1 MLHREWI
8 ECDFYADLGV
18 ARDASAEEISDAYR
32 ALARDLHPDRNP
44 GDSASEARFKAISR
58 AYAVLGSPTRRA
70 QYDEARDKVFDRGVA
85 PMPGSTR
92 PTTLSVRPRRS
103 LSLRPSVGFTLAAVC
118 VVAGVAV
125 GVWILNVSRTASEL
139 RRRGVSAVGVVTTE
153 TPVATLQFTTDD
165 GTVVTANAPR
175 ARDRRNGGYRVGEA
189 VPIRYDRLDPTRL
202 VADEAQ
208 PARIITMWI
217 IAAKLVICGLILAAM
232 AGYRLRR
239 TSPLSAQPDGVSRPL
254 LNVTKGT

>member
-18 ARDASAEEISDAYR
+18 ARDASADEISEAYR

-44 GDSASEARFKAISR
+44 GNVVAEARFKAISR
-58 AYAVLGSPTRRA
+58 AYAVLGNPTRRV
-70 QYDEARDKVFDRGVA
+70 QYDAARDRVFDRGVA
-85 PMPGSTR
+85 PVPGSTQP
-92 PTTLSVRPRRS
+92 PTHSVRPRRS
-103 LSLRPSVGFTLAAVC
+103 LTLRPSVGFALAALC
-118 VVAGVAV
+118 LVAGIAVAV
-125 GVWILNVSRTASEL
+125 WIVNLTRTANEL

-153 TPVATLQFTTDD
+153 TPVAKLRFTTDD
-165 GTVVTANAPR
+165 GTAITANAPR
-175 ARDRRNGGYRVGEA
+175 ARDRRNGGYRLGDA
-189 VPIRYDRLDPTRL
+189 VPIRYDRLEPTRL
-202 VADEAQ
+202 VADESQ

-239 TSPLSAQPDGVSRPL
+239 TDSQDASPDGVSRPL
-254 LNVTKGT
+254 LNATKGT